1 MLKFTI
7 DEQKCTKCGFCVN
20 DCPAGIID
28 MNTVYPAIA
37 TEQEAACFKCQH
49 CLAVCPTGA
58 ISILGKN
65 PENSQPLKGN
75 LPDPDRLETLI
86 KGRRSVRQY
95 RDENLAPELIQRLLD
110 VAWHAPTGHNARRV
124 MFTVIDDKGVM
135 AKFREEVMQGLT
147 RVVRENRLPAG
158 MGFVADIVS
167 LWEERRVDTVF
178 RGAPHLI
185 VASAPKVG
193 ATPEADCLI
202 ALSYFELFAQ
212 SLGVGTVWD
221 GIAKLTFNDLVP
233 GLRKTLGIP
242 DSHLIGYTMAF
253 GKPAV
258 NYHRTV
264 EHDKTSTA
272 YVVIG
277 PDARIG

>member
-1 MLKFTI
+1 MLKFSI
-7 DEQKCTKCGFCVN
+7 DKQKCTKCGFCAN
-20 DCPAGIID
+20 DCLAGIIN
-28 MNTVYPAIA
+28 MNTAYPAIA
-37 TEQEAACFKCQH
+37 AKQEVSCFKCQH
-49 CLAVCPTGA
+49 CLAICPTGA

-65 PENSQPLKGN
+65 PENSQPLKEN
-75 LPDPDRLETLI
+75 LPDPDRIETLI

-110 VAWHAPTGHNARRV
+110 VAWHAPTGRNARRV
-124 MFTVIDDKGVM
+124 MFSVINDKEAM
-135 AKFREEVMQGLT
+135 ARFREEAMQGLM

-158 MGFVADIVS
+158 MKFVAELVS
-167 LWEERRVDTVF
+167 LWEEHRVDTVF

-212 SLGVGTVWD
+212 SLGVGTVWG

-233 GLRKTLGIP
+233 ELRKTLGIP
-242 DSHLIGYTMAF
+242 DKHLIGYAMAF

-258 NYHRTV
+258 IYHRTV
-264 EHDKTSTA
+264 EQEKASIV
-272 YVVIG
+272 YVVK
-277 PDARIG
+277 

>member
-7 DEQKCTKCGFCVN
+7 DKQKCTKCGFCVN

-37 TEQEAACFKCQH
+37 AEQQAACFKCQH
-49 CLAVCPTGA
+49 CLAVCSTGA

-124 MFTVIDDKGVM
+124 MFTVIDDKEVM
-135 AKFREEVMQGLT
+135 AKFREETMHGLM
-147 RVVRENRLPAG
+147 RVVREDRLPAG
-158 MGFVADIVS
+158 MKFVA
-167 LWEERRVDTVF
+167 E
-178 RGAPHLI
+178 
-185 VASAPKVG
+185 
-193 ATPEADCLI
+193 
-202 ALSYFELFAQ
+202 
-212 SLGVGTVWD
+212 
-221 GIAKLTFNDLVP
+221 LVP
-233 GLRKTLGIP
+233 LR
-242 DSHLIGYTMAF
+242 
-253 GKPAV
+253 
-258 NYHRTV
+258 
-264 EHDKTSTA
+264 
-272 YVVIG
+272 
-277 PDARIG
+277 

>member
-7 DEQKCTKCGFCVN
+7 DKQKCTKCGFCIN

-37 TEQEAACFKCQH
+37 TDQKAACFKCQH

-58 ISILGKN
+58 ISILGNN
-65 PENSQPLKGN
+65 PEDCRPLKGN
-75 LPDPDRLETLI
+75 LPDPDRLETLM

-124 MFTVIDDKGVM
+124 MFTVIDDKEVM
-135 AKFREEVMQGLT
+135 ARFREETMQGLM

-158 MGFVADIVS
+158 MKFVAELVS
-167 LWEERRVDTVF
+167 RWEEKRVDTVF

-185 VASAPKVG
+185 VASAPKVV

-212 SLGVGTVWD
+212 SLGVGTIWD

-233 GLRKTLGIP
+233 ELRKTLGIP
-242 DSHLIGYTMAF
+242 DNHLIGYAMAF

-264 EHDKTSTA
+264 EQDKTSIA
-272 YVVIG
+272 YVVI
-277 PDARIG
+277 

>member
-7 DEQKCTKCGFCVN
+7 DKQKCTKCGFCVN
-20 DCPAGIID
+20 DCPAGIIS

-58 ISILGKN
+58 ISILGNK
-65 PENSQPLKGN
+65 PEHSQPLKGN
-75 LPDPDRLETLI
+75 MPDPDRLETLI

-110 VAWHAPTGHNARRV
+110 VALHAPTGHNARRV
-124 MFTVIDDKGVM
+124 RFTAIDDKEVM
-135 AKFREEVMQGLT
+135 ARFREEAMQGMM

-158 MGFVADIVS
+158 MTFVAELVS
-167 LWEERRVDTVF
+167 LWEEHRVDMVF

-185 VASAPKVG
+185 VASAPKSGV
-193 ATPEADCLI
+193 TSEADCLI

-212 SLGVGTVWD
+212 SLGVGTVWN
-221 GIAKLTFNDLVP
+221 GIATLAFNELVP
-233 GLRKTLGIP
+233 ELRKTLGIP
-242 DSHLIGYTMAF
+242 DRHLIGYAVAF

-264 EHDKTSTA
+264 EHDRTSIA
-272 YVVIG
+272 YVVK
-277 PDARIG
+277 

>member
-7 DEQKCTKCGFCVN
+7 DKQKCTKCGFCVN
-20 DCPAGIID
+20 DCPAGIIN

-37 TEQEAACFKCQH
+37 TKQEAACFKCQH

-58 ISILGKN
+58 ISILGN
-65 PENSQPLKGN
+65 SPENSRPLKDN
-75 LPDPDRLETLI
+75 IPDPDRLETLI
-86 KGRRSVRQY
+86 KGRRSVRRY

-124 MFTVIDDKGVM
+124 MFTVIDDKEVM
-135 AKFREEVMQGLT
+135 ARFREETMQGLM

-158 MGFVADIVS
+158 MWFVAELVS
-167 LWEERRVDTVF
+167 RWEEQRVDTVF

-193 ATPEADCLI
+193 PTSEADCLI
-202 ALSYFELFAQ
+202 ALSYFEIFAQ
-212 SLGVGTVWD
+212 SLGVGTVWG

-233 GLRKTLGIP
+233 ELSKTLGIP
-242 DSHLIGYTMAF
+242 DRHLIGYAMAF

-264 EHDKTSTA
+264 ERDRTRIVN
-272 YVVIG
+272 VVM
-277 PDARIG
+277 